1 MTVGGMGF
9 IPERNLMTMMMMM
22 NTLYCVKPN
31 KKKYNHHYINTAICD
46 NSNSYLMIDPFSS
59 VLEFVCLPWSE
70 VCSARVTSLLLLL
83 LLLLDDY
90 IQYVLPGQWP
100 MLYLPGLISQS
111 SCPTNHAAPTNPA
124 APTNHAPCVSTLID
138 PGVEPR

>member
-9 IPERNLMTMMMMM
+9 IPERNFMTMMMMM

-83 LLLLDDY
+83 LLLLLAITVSGPDLRNT
-90 IQYVLPGQWP
+90 IFAVMASQWSGSLNSVARHASP
-100 MLYLPGLISQS
+100 PLGGGEQGEGLWS
-111 SCPTNHAAPTNPA
+111 
-124 APTNHAPCVSTLID
+124 
-138 PGVEPR
+138 E